1 MRVIRLMI
9 VMLVIPAIAYAHS
22 GTLVRTL
29 ANYVPIALAFIP
41 FLINPI
47 LKLFKK
53 INSFFKS
60 RQD

>member
-29 ANYVPIALAFIP
+29 ANYVPIALASIP
-41 FLINPI
+41 FLINPV
-47 LKLFKK
+47 LKLLKK
-53 INSFFKS
+53 INSFFNS

>member
-9 VMLVIPAIAYAHS
+9 VMLVIPAIASAHS

-41 FLINPI
+41 LLINPV
-47 LKLFKK
+47 LKLLKK
-53 INSFFKS
+53 INSFFNS